1 MEDTEPT
8 DTPVNGVDVDAI
20 VDGARRV
27 RRSMQLC
34 LRGDLVAEWEDLERQ
49 RDEAEKDAEKT
60 DLGDSLAS
68 TKPTAA
74 IDARMDALRVE
85 MLAGTITVV
94 LESMPRK
101 EYNRLVKRHPPR
113 RDEDGAIHPDDRALD
128 INMETFWE
136 PLIRTCWVSPVLT
149 KARMARIL
157 DEIVSDQQY
166 SELADLAMKVNRGKV
181 DVPFLSRG

>member
-1 MEDTEPT
+1 MKDT
-8 DTPVNGVDVDAI
+8 DDVTPINGVDIDAI
-20 VDGARRV
+20 VDGAQRV
-27 RRSMQLC
+27 RRSMPLC
-34 LRGDLVAEWEDLERQ
+34 LRGDLVAEYEELERQ
-49 RDEAEKDAEKT
+49 RDEAEKAAEQT

-74 IDARMDALRVE
+74 IDARMDGLRAE

-94 LESMPRK
+94 MQSMPRK
-101 EYNRLVKRHPPR
+101 EYNKLVKQHPPR
-113 RDEDGAIHPDDRALD
+113 RDEDGAIYAEDRALD

-136 PLIRTCWVSPVLT
+136 PLIRACWVSPVLT
-149 KARMARIL
+149 KARMTRIL

-181 DVPFLSRG
+181 DVPFLSRA